1 MRFPPA
7 LSMSWIMIIGLSGG
21 GAEVSFAMVQCAVKK
36 YRVES
41 LVGCS
46 DLFRQK
52 I

>member
-41 LVGCS
+41 SIGGS
-46 DLFRQK
+46 DRFRQK
-52 I
+52 M